1 MLKDASIEKIKLE
14 KIIDCK
20 PVWEKKYFFVFW
32 TCCSDQIDQTAI
44 LCFLTFQRMSS
55 AILDDWT
62 PDESAAAKSS
72 QGIKPRKLSFIAQ
85 CIVSDDHLYGLFC
98 EMHLGWMA
106 LFGHSICWKGSF
118 GRGSAACYAWPT
130 CPAAE
135 RVPKKKK
142 APTQQKCQHPAVQ
155 SCQRA
160 PGRQQGGRQ
169 AGRRITCRVSRSSWD
184 SSWRKRQP
192 LGSSIFQLLWW
203 LQLMQSHGW
212 WSDTAVLLWFFLQLP
227 PLLSAGWAGCCVCPA
242 PGRARAAWKHPAA
255 QAVGVERA
263 ARQAAFYSCQIAG
276 NRIDPI

>member
-142 APTQQKCQHPAVQ
+142 PPPSRSVSTQPCRAASVRLGGSRVEGRQGGASHAVSPDPPETPPGGRDSLWAHLYFSYSGDCSLCRVMAGGQTQQRCSGFSCSSHHSWAQDGQGAVSALLLAGPELHGNILLHKLWVWKGLQ
-155 SCQRA
+155 GKQPFIPVRLRA
-160 PGRQQGGRQ
+160 TG
-169 AGRRITCRVSRSSWD
+169 
-184 SSWRKRQP
+184 
-192 LGSSIFQLLWW
+192 
-203 LQLMQSHGW
+203 
-212 WSDTAVLLWFFLQLP
+212 
-227 PLLSAGWAGCCVCPA
+227 
-242 PGRARAAWKHPAA
+242 
-255 QAVGVERA
+255 
-263 ARQAAFYSCQIAG
+263 
-276 NRIDPI
+276 